1 MVLPA
6 FRAIRSRVGWRDPVD
21 NAAKVVHRFK
31 LIACIVIWFGS
42 SAVSTACAKVALSM
56 LAPKAGSCA
65 LTITSVQFTA
75 AALAAV
81 AACVL
86 LRRRPLPAAREL
98 VFVSIAYTLGFLF
111 LNQSLGRLA
120 ASFTETVRG
129 LEPLTSFA
137 LAWLLGARGSQLVP
151 VTATALGVVLCG
163 AALSVWAQPNF
174 DVGGLLLGLLANTAF
189 SARSL
194 LVTLLQDAQRKLGGE
209 IDSVSLFAAQ
219 HVLGLMLLAPAAYA
233 DEGAVCLTELGERW
247 PALRAALLSALGF
260 VSYNFLS
267 LYVLLLLDIVSHS
280 VCNTARR
287 AVTIIAALLIF
298 ATPIS
303 VPSALGIV
311 LIIGGSV
318 AYAMG
323 KEAPARA
330 RPERLLSFSESD
342 VEGEPTEQA
351 HLNPDD
357 LHGLPPTV
365 ARNVACGD
373 NLSATS
379 GKADNPRC
387 TSRT

>member
-86 LRRRPLPAAREL
+86 LRRRPPPAAREL

-111 LNQSLGRLA
+111 LNQSLNRLA

-151 VTATALGVVLCG
+151 VTATALG
-163 AALSVWAQPNF
+163 
-174 DVGGLLLGLLANTAF
+174 
-189 SARSL
+189 
-194 LVTLLQDAQRKLGGE
+194 
-209 IDSVSLFAAQ
+209 
-219 HVLGLMLLAPAAYA
+219 
-233 DEGAVCLTELGERW
+233 
-247 PALRAALLSALGF
+247 
-260 VSYNFLS
+260 
-267 LYVLLLLDIVSHS
+267 
-280 VCNTARR
+280 
-287 AVTIIAALLIF
+287 
-298 ATPIS
+298 
-303 VPSALGIV
+303 IV
-311 LIIGGSV
+311 LSIGGSV

>member
-1 MVLPA
+1 MALPA

-137 LAWLLGARGSQLVP
+137 LA
-151 VTATALGVVLCG
+151 
-163 AALSVWAQPNF
+163 
-174 DVGGLLLGLLANTAF
+174 
-189 SARSL
+189 
-194 LVTLLQDAQRKLGGE
+194 
-209 IDSVSLFAAQ
+209 
-219 HVLGLMLLAPAAYA
+219 
-233 DEGAVCLTELGERW
+233 
-247 PALRAALLSALGF
+247 
-260 VSYNFLS
+260 
-267 LYVLLLLDIVSHS
+267 
-280 VCNTARR
+280 
-287 AVTIIAALLIF
+287 
-298 ATPIS
+298 
-303 VPSALGIV
+303 
-311 LIIGGSV
+311 
-318 AYAMG
+318 
-323 KEAPARA
+323 
-330 RPERLLSFSESD
+330 
-342 VEGEPTEQA
+342 
-351 HLNPDD
+351 
-357 LHGLPPTV
+357 
-365 ARNVACGD
+365 
-373 NLSATS
+373 
-379 GKADNPRC
+379 
-387 TSRT
+387 